1 VNVGP
6 GGVKVAAPRVSG
18 PKVQAPRVKAPKL
31 KQPKVPTSPKGFL
44 KSFQKLGKQGK
55 PGKGGGGSNAGEGA
69 VAPQPVETWHWDA
82 VVQKEGG
89 RGKGMLAFGLVLL
102 FAGVGAA
109 AGWYFLVR
117 EDETPAEAAAT
128 NSTATTVRQFVV
140 GLQPLLV
147 RSSRDRARISSAVT
161 RVAGCSLAPAPA
173 TQQIRQT
180 VAGRRAVLRQVRRVP
195 APNPA
200 ALRVRRMFE
209 RSLSLSAT
217 AGGDYLSWIASFD
230 GACPRRSGAAYAAA
244 LVTNRQAQASKAA
257 FAGAYNPL
265 ARRVRARVWNSSQF

>member
-6 GGVKVAAPRVSG
+6 GGVNVAAPRVQA
-18 PKVQAPRVKAPKL
+18 PRVQAPRVKAPRL

-55 PGKGGGGSNAGEGA
+55 PGKGGGGSNAGEGP

-89 RGKGMLAFGLVLL
+89 RGKGTLAFLLVLL

-117 EDETPAEAAAT
+117 EDEAPAEAAAT
-128 NSTATTVRQFVV
+128 NRTTVRQFVV

-217 AGGDYLSWIASFD
+217 AGGDYLTWIASFD
-230 GACPRRSGAAYAAA
+230 GACPRRSGAAYAKA